1 MYRAITLKL
10 NKRGKMKDKTNE
22 ELKLIVDNSG
32 WARLNYELKND
43 IENVIKNLN
52 ELQTIPAIDEI
63 LERLDK
69 TEVSY
74 SNFEKLK
81 EKIADYQKKKKE
93 FSKYYEIY
101 DEKIKREKYKYDT
114 TEDCLKIIRSA
125 SIEITD
131 DWHWGLSL
139 THHKASNH
147 SYMVEMIND
156 NLGWGVE
163 DDFTEEQEYK
173 WEQIKRDLPTV
184 LKNLIK

>member
-1 MYRAITLKL
+1 
-10 NKRGKMKDKTNE
+10 MKDKTNE

-43 IENVIKNLN
+43 TIENVIKNLN
-52 ELQTIPAIDEI
+52 KILTIAAIDEI

-125 SIEITD
+125 FIEIID

-139 THHKASNH
+139 THHKASNY

-156 NLGWGVE
+156 NLGWEVE

>member
-1 MYRAITLKL
+1 MKKL
-10 NKRGKMKDKTNE
+10 LQKGKMKNKTNE
-22 ELKLIVDNSG
+22 ELKQIVDNSG

-43 IENVIKNLN
+43 TIENVIKNLN

-69 TEVSY
+69 KEVSY

-81 EKIADYQKKKKE
+81 EKITDYQKKKKE

-114 TEDCLKIIRSA
+114 REDCLKIIRSA
-125 SIEITD
+125 FIEIID
-131 DWHWGLSL
+131 DNHFGLSL
-139 THHKASNH
+139 THYEASNF
-147 SYMVEMIND
+147 SEMVDMIND
-156 NLGWGVE
+156 NLGWGVDRE
-163 DDFTEEQEYK
+163 GKFTEEQEYK
-173 WEQIKRDLPTV
+173 WEQIRRDLPTV

>member
-1 MYRAITLKL
+1 
-10 NKRGKMKDKTNE
+10 MKDNTNE

-43 IENVIKNLN
+43 TIENVIENLN
-52 ELQTIPAIDEI
+52 KIQTIPAIDEI
-63 LERLDK
+63 LERLGK

-81 EKIADYQKKKKE
+81 EKIADYRKKKKE

-125 SIEITD
+125 FIEIID
-131 DWHWGLSL
+131 DNHFGLSL
-139 THHKASNH
+139 THYEASNF
-147 SYMVEMIND
+147 SEMVDMIND
-156 NLGWGVE
+156 NLGWGVDTE
-163 DDFTEEQEYK
+163 GEFTEEQEYK

>member
-1 MYRAITLKL
+1 
-10 NKRGKMKDKTNE
+10 MKDKTNE
-22 ELKLIVDNSG
+22 ELKLVVDNSNL
-32 WARLNYELKND
+32 ATLNYRLEND
-43 IENVIKNLN
+43 TIENVITNLN
-52 ELQTIPAIDEI
+52 KILAIAAIDEI

-93 FSKYYEIY
+93 LSKYYEIY

-125 SIEITD
+125 FIEIID
-131 DWHWGLSL
+131 DNHFGLFL
-139 THHKASNH
+139 THYEASNYEA
-147 SYMVEMIND
+147 SNWYKMANMIND
-156 NLGWGVE
+156 NLNWGVE
-163 DDFTEEQEYK
+163 GDFTEEQEYK

>member
-1 MYRAITLKL
+1 
-10 NKRGKMKDKTNE
+10 MKDKTNE

-43 IENVIKNLN
+43 TIENVIENLN
-52 ELQTIPAIDEI
+52 KIQTIPAIDEI
-63 LERLDK
+63 LERLGK

-125 SIEITD
+125 FIEIID
-131 DWHWGLSL
+131 DNHFGLSL
-139 THHKASNH
+139 THYEASNF
-147 SYMVEMIND
+147 SEMVDMIND
-156 NLGWGVE
+156 NLGWGVDTE
-163 DDFTEEQEYK
+163 GEFTEEQEYK

>member
-1 MYRAITLKL
+1 
-10 NKRGKMKDKTNE
+10 MKDKTNE
-22 ELKLIVDNSG
+22 QLKLIVDNSG
-32 WARLNYELKND
+32 WARLDYELKND
-43 IENVIKNLN
+43 TIENIIKNLN
-52 ELQTIPAIDEI
+52 ELQTIPVIDEI

-81 EKIADYQKKKKE
+81 QKIVYYQKKKKE
-93 FSKYYEIY
+93 YSKYYEIY

-125 SIEITD
+125 FIEIID
-131 DWHWGLSL
+131 DNHFGLSL
-139 THHKASNH
+139 THYEASNF
-147 SYMVEMIND
+147 SEMANMIND
-156 NLGWGVE
+156 NLGWGVDRE
-163 DDFTEEQEYK
+163 GEFTEEQEYK